1 MMHPSP
7 AHPHHHLRYYIIL
20 GTLIIGGISIL
31 LLINGDGDGITG
43 SIAGLEGE
51 ISDTLSDGSEE
62 DELGLDSKR
71 IKRLSNVIINEFSL
85 SLDNIPNTQ
94 QKEINSKSIVV
105 NFRDL
110 NTRIKID
117 DDELSLKNLDLVKMT
132 INDFEGDLSVE
143 MLGFSL
149 DGKSKEIMVNG
160 VMLSTEKTMDISFD
174 YLNYDTIK
182 INEVS
187 IEEILFVKGEGNLIL
202 QDKLNYQIE
211 EEDLLVTGF
220 DGSLSFS
227 QEGGD
232 ETTTMSGNVESF
244 SLDGSL
250 AIDVR

>member
-7 AHPHHHLRYYIIL
+7 AHPHHHLRYYIVL
-20 GTLIIGGISIL
+20 GTLIIGGIFIL
-31 LLINGDGDGITG
+31 LLINEDGDGMTG
-43 SIAGLEGE
+43 SIAGLEEE

-62 DELGLDSKR
+62 ELGLDSKR
-71 IKRLSNVIINEFSL
+71 VKGPSNVIINEFSL
-85 SLDNIPNTQ
+85 SLGNIPNTQ

-105 NFRDL
+105 TFSDL

-117 DDELSLKNLDLVKMT
+117 NDELSLNNLDSVKMT

-149 DGKSKEIMVNG
+149 EGKSKEIMVNG

-174 YLNYDTIK
+174 YLNYETIE

-187 IEEILFVKGEGNLIL
+187 IEDILFIKGEGNLIL

-211 EEDLLVTGF
+211 EEDLLVSGF
-220 DGSLSFS
+220 EGSLSFS